1 MLQLSPFLCLALVLF
16 RTLVRGLDN
25 GLATTP
31 PMGWLAWER
40 FRCNTD
46 CENDPHN
53 CISERL
59 FMQMADLVVS
69 DGYYDAGYRYINVDD
84 CWQAHE
90 RDRNGLLQPDHQR
103 FPSGIKALG
112 QYIHSKGLKFG
123 IYEDYGNYTCAGY
136 PGILGHL
143 QEDAET
149 FYNWDV
155 DYVKLDG
162 CYSHPVDMDKG
173 YPEFGYW
180 LNQTGRP
187 MIYACSWPVYQ
198 TYSGMKPNYTSIINT
213 CNLWRNFDDI
223 QDSWNSVE
231 RTIDY
236 YGDNQDLIIANA
248 GPGHWNDPDML
259 IIGNFGLSYEQS
271 KTQMAMWAIFAAPL
285 LMSVD
290 LRTIKPDYKAILKNK
305 KIIAVNQDPLGI
317 QGRRIYKQKGI
328 EIWARPI
335 MPVYRAKYSYAIVFL
350 NRRTDGT
357 PSEVSV
363 TLKELGLDNPNG
375 YHIED
380 LYDDHV
386 YGVVTPDRRF
396 KVDVNPSGSVVMIRC
411 DIVKGKGQSQSL
423 VQQNHPWDAQ
433 PRNKNGFVLDLGN
446 IGFRGNV
453 DGNNY
458 PYGAQ
463 YPQIRGT
470 GYVDPD
476 PILLNELQGPQQNR
490 DFRNTQQQ
498 PVSYPPYS
506 AQQYSNRDLNGYS
519 FQNINGQYINT
530 GKK

>member
-1 MLQLSPFLCLALVLF
+1 MCLLSVVVGVAVLVGVGVALE
-16 RTLVRGLDN
+16 N
-25 GLATTP
+25 GLARTP

-53 CISERL
+53 CISEKL

-69 DGYYDAGYRYINVDD
+69 EGYQDAGYSYINIDD
-84 CWQAHE
+84 CWLAHE
-90 RDRNGLLQPDHQR
+90 RDRFGRLQPDADR
-103 FPSGIKALG
+103 FPSGIKALSD
-112 QYIHSKGLKFG
+112 YVHAKGLKFG

-143 QEDAET
+143 QEDADT
-149 FYNWDV
+149 FESWNV

-162 CYSHPVDMDKG
+162 CYSHPNDMDKG

-180 LNQTGRP
+180 LNKTGRP
-187 MIYACSWPVYQ
+187 MVYACSWPVYQ
-198 TYSGMKPNYTSIINT
+198 TYSGMTPNYTSIIGT
-213 CNLWRNFDDI
+213 CNIWRNFDDI

-259 IIGNFGLSYEQS
+259 IIGNFGLSYEQC

-290 LRTIKPDYKAILKNK
+290 LRTLKPDYKAILKNK
-305 KIIAVNQDPLGI
+305 AIIGVNQDLLGI

-335 MPVYRAKYSYAIVFL
+335 MPVFRAKYSYAIVFL

-363 TLKELGLDNPNG
+363 TLKELGLDNPSG
-375 YHIED
+375 YHIQD
-380 LYDDHV
+380 LFDNHN
-386 YGVVTPDRRF
+386 YGTVTPDRRF

-411 DIVKGKGQSQSL
+411 DITKGKTRPFQDR
-423 VQQNHPWDAQ
+423 DAR
-433 PRNKNGFVLDLGN
+433 PRNSEGFVVDLGN
-446 IGFRGNV
+446 VGFRGNV
-453 DGNNY
+453 DGKER
-458 PYGAQ
+458 PLGAQ
-463 YPQIRGT
+463 YPEIRGVSFDDPQVLNPVQRFFRDT
-470 GYVDPD
+470 PQNQAPAYVPS
-476 PILLNELQGPQQNR
+476 
-490 DFRNTQQQ
+490 
-498 PVSYPPYS
+498 SYPATNHYDP
-506 AQQYSNRDLNGYS
+506 AGHGYS
-519 FQNINGQYINT
+519 YQTINGQSYQT
-530 GKK
+530 GGRK